1 MKANKKVL
9 EPRQDFLSFRVAPRR
24 SEQAPRSSPELAGHP
39 TVQEMVNAVW
49 AYAQVVFCRQRLLD
63 SIGETAILHSSE
75 WHPRDLANAVQ
86 ARARL
91 VAVDKA
97 PTSAASKAS
106 LAQIWRMNQQDLA
119 NSAWCFTSLEAQG
132 TASLGATAG
141 RLLELLEAS
150 PELPEAARDVA
161 LLAWALAKLALAELP
176 VMGAAAA
183 LSLRQIRARSS
194 GPQASSNTAWAFA
207 TSATRS
213 EPLSGATARLSLEK
227 LVELD
232 AQELTNTSWA
242 LAEARHRSLALI
254 EASSVALGQFLGEG
268 MSQEEASRGGY
279 AMAWAQDR
287 HGRPDLTR
295 KLVSQFMAEAKCHS
309 MAWGLVIQDE
319 EWRRRAPPNGAA
331 AALQASKPV
340 SRLMEPA
347 MALTGKFSSATVVV
361 LAYRYRSGSV
371 CEGQCLGAK

>member
-213 EPLSGATARLSLEK
+213 EPLSGATARRCGIFPTLSYE
-227 LVELD
+227 
-232 AQELTNTSWA
+232 
-242 LAEARHRSLALI
+242 
-254 EASSVALGQFLGEG
+254 
-268 MSQEEASRGGY
+268 SR
-279 AMAWAQDR
+279 
-287 HGRPDLTR
+287 
-295 KLVSQFMAEAKCHS
+295 
-309 MAWGLVIQDE
+309 
-319 EWRRRAPPNGAA
+319 
-331 AALQASKPV
+331 
-340 SRLMEPA
+340 
-347 MALTGKFSSATVVV
+347 ALTWQTMWFPPG
-361 LAYRYRSGSV
+361 
-371 CEGQCLGAK
+371 